1 MGNLLLTAGASIS
14 KSDQYGL
21 EKFPTPLVLI
31 VDDHA
36 DTRALLRY
44 VVELIGARVVEASDG
59 EEAVQLATNTIF
71 DLILMDTSLPRVD
84 GLMATKRIRQ
94 LQGGGTIGIFFL
106 SGHAQPQSRDLA
118 LAAGAD
124 DYFVK
129 PVNLVE
135 LQLALN
141 KRLMIGK
148 SVGA

>member
-1 MGNLLLTAGASIS
+1 MGNSLLTAGASIS
-14 KSDQYGL
+14 QLDQDGPQ
-21 EKFPTPLVLI
+21 KFATPLVLI

-36 DTRALLRY
+36 DTRDLLRY
-44 VVELIGARVVEASDG
+44 VVEMIGAQVVEASDG

-84 GLMATKRIRQ
+84 GLVATKRIRQ
-94 LQGGGTIGIFFL
+94 LHGGETTGIFFL
-106 SGHAQPQSRDLA
+106 SGHAQPQSRELA

-129 PVNLVE
+129 PLNFDE
-135 LQLALN
+135 LKLALS

-148 SVGA
+148 SVSA